1 MRSSALRRMRRTK
14 WRFRRSHVFVPHHVL
29 RAYRRGPVELV
40 NKLRAQVTAVRESVQ
55 HAFDQPLSTCLVEL
69 EKSDA
74 AARVHDPNAPL
85 EGRLT
90 AAKVLVSAAYVYLD
104 AIWSMYY
111 LFC

>member
-1 MRSSALRRMRRTK
+1 MSYAHTVGDPS
-14 WRFRRSHVFVPHHVL
+14 
-29 RAYRRGPVELV
+29 ELV